1 MEETELILHLVKY
14 FDPEVYDNPAFMQ
27 YLKERIDSYYDY
39 SFFREMEETLK
50 WKVDDSLQ
58 KARNPGAHLPL

>member
-58 KARNPGAHLPL
+58 KARNPGAYLPL